1 MNYNLKNLL
10 ELVFNLKMLKNLT
23 SNITS
28 YINHQKYMDNIYKL
42 DQWYANS
49 ISLCNKLIINM
60 MNIYVFTELGNDW
73 FICILYT
80 YI

>member
-42 DQWYANS
+42 GQ
-49 ISLCNKLIINM
+49 
-60 MNIYVFTELGNDW
+60 
-73 FICILYT
+73 
-80 YI
+80 